1 LFTPACRPLPDRP
14 AVLLTAVASSNPNP
28 IPPFQYERRKPAV
41 TYDDSYLDEFE
52 YYEER
57 FNPLK
62 SDRKARRSRKP
73 RISHPAKKSEREIMT
88 QVADPLELEG
98 SCNTTYRPSRYEEGW
113 LLYSLQGF
121 FDQGL
126 ISDVLAQVK
135 GGKEAN
141 VYCCQAA
148 PALGVEL
155 VAAKVY
161 RPRMFRNLRNDKTY
175 REGRAILT
183 AEGHEVKKTDHR
195 VMRAI
200 GKKTAF
206 GVQVEHTSWLMYEY
220 TALER
225 LYRAGAAVPKPFAS
239 GENAIL
245 MGYVGDADVAAP
257 TLNEIGLDP
266 DEAASLFP
274 EVLRNVELMLKHHLI
289 HGDLSAYNILYWA
302 GTITLIDFP
311 QVTNSLTN
319 RNAYFILQRD
329 VTRICEYFA
338 RQGAKR
344 NAKAIADVLWRRYV
358 KTSPGKLELDDFND
372 LGEDEGES

>member
-1 LFTPACRPLPDRP
+1 M
-14 AVLLTAVASSNPNP
+14 S
-28 IPPFQYERRKPAV
+28 
-41 TYDDSYLDEFE
+41 YDDSYLDEFE
-52 YYEER
+52 YYEEQ
-57 FNPLK
+57 FDPLR

-73 RISHPAKKSEREIMT
+73 RVSRPAKKSEPKIMT
-88 QVADPLELEG
+88 EVAEPLELEG
-98 SCNTTYRPSRYEEGW
+98 SFNTTYRPARHEEGW
-113 LLYSLQGF
+113 LLYSLQSF

-126 ISDVLAQVK
+126 IRDVLAQVK

-141 VYCCQAA
+141 VYRCLAN

-183 AEGHEVKKTDHR
+183 AEGHEVKETDHR
-195 VMRAI
+195 IMRAI

-206 GVQVEHTSWLMYEY
+206 GAQVAHTSWLMYEY
-220 TALER
+220 TTLER
-225 LYRAGAAVPKPFAS
+225 LYPAGAAVPKPIAS

-245 MGYVGDADVAAP
+245 MGYVGDAAVAAP
-257 TLNEIGLDP
+257 ALNEIRLDP
-266 DEAASLFP
+266 DEAAALFP
-274 EVLRNVELMLKHHLI
+274 EVLRNVELMLKHNLI

-302 GTITLIDFP
+302 GDITLIDFP
-311 QVTNSLTN
+311 QVTNSLSN

-338 RQGAKR
+338 RQGVRR
-344 NAKAIADVLWRRYV
+344 NAKAIADGLWHRYV
-358 KTSPGKLELDDFND
+358 RTSPGTLEFDDLNDLDDD
-372 LGEDEGES
+372 DETD

>member
-1 LFTPACRPLPDRP
+1 
-14 AVLLTAVASSNPNP
+14 
-28 IPPFQYERRKPAV
+28 V

-57 FNPLK
+57 FDPLR

-73 RISHPAKKSEREIMT
+73 RVSRPAKKTAAGVMT
-88 QVADPLELEG
+88 EAAEPLELEG
-98 SCNTTYRPSRYEEGW
+98 SFNTTYRPARHEEGW
-113 LLYSLQGF
+113 LLYSLQSF

-126 ISDVLAQVK
+126 ITDILAQVK

-141 VYCCQAA
+141 VYRCQAN

-195 VMRAI
+195 IMRAI

-206 GVQVEHTSWLMYEY
+206 GAQVAHTSWLMHEY
-220 TALER
+220 AALER
-225 LYRAGAAVPKPFAS
+225 LYPVGAAVPNPIAS

-245 MGYVGDADVAAP
+245 MGYVGDAAVAAP
-257 TLNEIGLDP
+257 ALNEIGLEP
-266 DEAASLFP
+266 DEAAALFP
-274 EVLRNVELMLKHHLI
+274 EVLRNVELMLKHNLI

-329 VTRICEYFA
+329 VMRICEYFA
-338 RQGAKR
+338 RQGVKH
-344 NAKAIADVLWRRYV
+344 NARAIADDLWRRYV
-358 KTSPGKLELDDFND
+358 KTPPGKLEFDDLNALD
-372 LGEDEGES
+372 EDDETG

>member
-1 LFTPACRPLPDRP
+1 
-14 AVLLTAVASSNPNP
+14 VS
-28 IPPFQYERRKPAV
+28 
-41 TYDDSYLDEFE
+41 YDDSYLDEFE

-57 FNPLK
+57 FDPLR

-73 RISHPAKKSEREIMT
+73 RVSRPAKKAAAGVMT
-88 QVADPLELEG
+88 EVAEPLELEG
-98 SCNTTYRPSRYEEGW
+98 SFKTTYRPARHEEGW
-113 LLYSLQGF
+113 LLYSLQSF

-126 ISDVLAQVK
+126 ITDILAQVK

-141 VYCCQAA
+141 VYRCQAN

-195 VMRAI
+195 IMRAI

-206 GVQVEHTSWLMYEY
+206 GAQVAHTSWLMHEY

-225 LYRAGAAVPKPFAS
+225 LYPVGAAVPKPIAS

-245 MGYVGDADVAAP
+245 MGYVGDAAVAAP
-257 TLNEIGLDP
+257 ALNEIGLDP
-266 DEAASLFP
+266 DEAAALFP
-274 EVLRNVELMLKHHLI
+274 KVLRNVELMLKHNLI

-302 GTITLIDFP
+302 GDITLIDFP

-319 RNAYFILQRD
+319 RNSYFILQRD
-329 VTRICEYFA
+329 VMRICEYFA
-338 RQGAKR
+338 RQGVR
-344 NAKAIADVLWRRYV
+344 HNARAIADDLWRSYV
-358 KTSPGKLELDDFND
+358 KTPPGKLEFDDLDVLD
-372 LGEDEGES
+372 EDDETG